1 MKPQNAST
9 GPFNRLPF
17 SRHRELVIDVVKLG
31 LQKHH
36 VPFFFEVDVT
46 EARKRLRAYRES
58 RGNSLSFTAWAVKCI
73 AAAVSEHKQMHAIR
87 YRRSSMILF
96 EDIDVLVTIQ
106 QAIDDEQVPLPFI
119 VRRANDKTVEQINE
133 DILLAKRQIA
143 TRETMTLGT
152 NPWYAKV
159 YLSLPGIMRMLIGK
173 AMLRSP
179 FAVKTYTGT
188 VGVSS
193 IGMMGNFGGWAL
205 PVGPLPIQF
214 VLGGISKKPGV
225 RSDKIE
231 IREYLCASFVFDHDV
246 VDGAPVAAFAGH
258 LVELMES
265 AHGL

>member
-1 MKPQNAST
+1 MIHQDESI

-31 LQKHH
+31 WQKHH
-36 VPFFFEVDVT
+36 VPLFFEVDVT

-58 RGNSLSFTAWAVKCI
+58 RGSSLSFTGWAVKCI
-73 AAAVSEHKQMHAIR
+73 AAAVGEHRQMHAIR
-87 YRRSSMILF
+87 HRKASMILF
-96 EDIDVLVTIQ
+96 EDVDVLVTIQ
-106 QAIDDEQVPLPFI
+106 KAVDDEHVPLPFI

-133 DILLAKRQIA
+133 DILMAKQQTA
-143 TRETMTLGT
+143 TRETMALGT

-159 YLSLPGIMRMLIGK
+159 YLALPGIVRMLIGK
-173 AMLRSP
+173 AMLRNP
-179 FAVKTYTGT
+179 FAIKANTGT

-193 IGMMGNFGGWAL
+193 IGMIGNFGGWAL

-225 RSDKIE
+225 RNDKIE
-231 IREYLCASFVFDHDV
+231 IREYLSASFVFDHDV

-265 AHGL
+265 AYGL